1 MKMNRKTN
9 AVEPGMS
16 EDCVNHLCV
25 DTIYDSLE
33 LFETREGSE
42 YFEQIN
48 VSEFIDAE
56 ECSTLSDFVSA
67 FSVDLI
73 QETFHTAGTDGPSE
87 SSLDN
92 LDSEQ
97 LDPFL
102 VDRKVQSVNISN
114 YKAEKTVLTTKHS
127 EIKEN
132 GSTKSRYELSLLQ
145 CMIIFLVMLFTLSI
159 TLVIVCSQ
167 VTLPGRINRAQAR
180 PLMLSKDQVA
190 ILPNGNMVKMVGA
203 KFMAPATQSQI
214 VEYNNKVGQQ
224 SNSDI

>member
-9 AVEPGMS
+9 AVETGMS
-16 EDCVNHLCV
+16 ENCVNHLCV

-48 VSEFIDAE
+48 VNEFIDTE

-73 QETFHTAGTDGPSE
+73 QETFHTAGTDSPSK

-114 YKAEKTVLTTKHS
+114 YKAEKTVLTTNHS
-127 EIKEN
+127 EN
-132 GSTKSRYELSLLQ
+132 GSTKSDYELSLLQ
-145 CMIIFLVMLFTLSI
+145 CMIIFLVILFTLSI

-167 VTLPGRINRAQAR
+167 VTLPGRIIRAQAR
-180 PLMLSKDQVA
+180 PLMLSKNQVA

-203 KFMAPATQSQI
+203 KFMAPATRSQI

-224 SNSDI
+224 RNSDI